1 MFPSASVRPF
11 RGHIVS
17 ILLSRFHD
25 RWETEVDNV
34 TTARYWMIVV
44 GVALL
49 GAGLLGF
56 VAGNPIASSD
66 PNAIF
71 RVNAAHNVV
80 HIISG
85 LLALGIGYG
94 LRGETLANA
103 TIGFGVL
110 YALVFALLVIDPSLF
125 GLFGDA
131 PANAAD
137 HVLHLAIAVV
147 SVAVG
152 YMARERTVNRPQ
164 RA

>member
-1 MFPSASVRPF
+1 
-11 RGHIVS
+11 
-17 ILLSRFHD
+17 
-25 RWETEVDNV
+25 
-34 TTARYWMIVV
+34 MIVV

-66 PNAIF
+66 PNALF
-71 RVNAAHNVV
+71 RVNAAHNAV
-80 HIISG
+80 HIATG
-85 LLALGIGYG
+85 LLALGIGFG
-94 LRGETLANA
+94 LRAEALANA

-110 YALVFALLVIDPSLF
+110 YALVFVLLVFDPTMF
-125 GLFGDA
+125 GLFSDA

-147 SVAVG
+147 SIGVG
-152 YMARERTVNRPQ
+152 YMARERTVNRAQ